1 MIKEHDRIVLTEPV
15 PAEGLE
21 MGDVGTVV
29 HVYADGKAFEIE
41 FTTLDGRT
49 DLQNRRESSV
59 ASLQSS
65 RSALR
70 CRCLDRTDVVRPTRL
85 SARRGRSIAPP
96 GREGARC

>member
-49 DLQNRRESSV
+49 AAV
-59 ASLQSS
+59 ATVE
-65 RSALR
+65 ALA
-70 CRCLDRTDVVRPTRL
+70 VRPVTSHEITHSRGLTRA
-85 SARRGRSIAPP
+85 S
-96 GREGARC
+96 